1 MYRAYEMKLLANNKK
16 LKIIDSILNEYRK
29 TASSIFNLYWGNFIS
44 TGKIPKFID
53 LSSIKSNLSERYKQ
67 TCASQ
72 VRGILMSYI
81 SNRANDFKDIIYKS
95 SLCNKEE
102 QRIKLLFINKHHK
115 FFSQM
120 ILMRKKEIEPEII
133 KLSRKIFHHL
143 LKTNSLPN
151 MKHISMA
158 LDEKVAVVTE
168 SNNKSLVAYWIKL
181 STLEQRKPIML
192 PVAKNKY
199 YEAIKANRANFI
211 QLNKNRDGY
220 ISVSF
225 IKDITPEKISFKTER
240 VSIDL
245 GLTNLLTFNEGSMYG
260 RTYFSSKLKEYDKKI
275 STLCARLQRNNL
287 RPRSSRRY
295 RKLVDNLRAFLK
307 NEIGRVINKSFKRFL
322 PKHIVVER
330 LNFQSQRLSK
340 RLNRLIGNF
349 GKSIVK
355 AKLNDLSEKYNVT
368 IEEVNPA
375 YTSQTCSSCDYV
387 AKENRRSQA
396 VFICACCGL
405 KLHADINASRCIDAR
420 SSSSIANIYKSKAFI
435 LDKLVT
441 RFIERQASHYSLA
454 KITQSNPYF
463 RPYSDLIAMITKK
476 LSNITGIV

>member
-16 LKIIDSILNEYRK
+16 LKIIDSILIEYRR
-29 TASSIFNLYWGNFIS
+29 TASFIFNLYWSNFIS
-44 TGKIPKFID
+44 TGEIPK
-53 LSSIKSNLSERYKQ
+53 
-67 TCASQ
+67 
-72 VRGILMSYI
+72 
-81 SNRANDFKDIIYKS
+81 
-95 SLCNKEE
+95 
-102 QRIKLLFINKHHK
+102 
-115 FFSQM
+115 
-120 ILMRKKEIEPEII
+120 
-133 KLSRKIFHHL
+133 
-143 LKTNSLPN
+143 
-151 MKHISMA
+151 
-158 LDEKVAVVTE
+158 
-168 SNNKSLVAYWIKL
+168 
-181 STLEQRKPIML
+181 
-192 PVAKNKY
+192 
-199 YEAIKANRANFI
+199 
-211 QLNKNRDGY
+211 
-220 ISVSF
+220 
-225 IKDITPEKISFKTER
+225 
-240 VSIDL
+240 
-245 GLTNLLTFNEGSMYG
+245 LLTFNEGSMYG

-295 RKLVDNLRAFLK
+295 RKLVDSLRAFLK
-307 NEIGRVINKSFKRFL
+307 NEIGRVMNRSFKRFL

-340 RLNRLIGNF
+340 RLNRIIGNF

-435 LDKLVT
+435 LDKLIT

-463 RPYSDLIAMITKK
+463 RPYGDLIAMITKK

>member
-1 MYRAYEMKLLANNKK
+1 MYRAYEMKLLANKKK

-29 TASSIFNLYWGNFIS
+29 TASSIFNLYWSNFIS
-44 TGKIPKFID
+44 TGKIPQFID
-53 LSSIKSNLSERYKQ
+53 LSSIKGNLSERYKQ
-67 TCASQ
+67 TCAAQ

-81 SNRANDFKDIIYKS
+81 SNRQNDFKEIIYKS
-95 SLCNKEE
+95 SLCDENQK
-102 QRIKLLFINKHHK
+102 IKLLFINKYHK
-115 FFSQM
+115 FFDE
-120 ILMRKKEIEPEII
+120 IVLMRKKEIEPETI
-133 KLSRKIFHHL
+133 KLARKIFHHL
-143 LKTNSLPN
+143 LKVNRLPS
-151 MKHISMA
+151 MKGISMA
-158 LDEKVAVVTE
+158 LNEKVAMVAE
-168 SNNKSLVAYWIKL
+168 SNNNSLVGYWVKL
-181 STLEQRKPIML
+181 STLTRGKPIML
-192 PVAKNKY
+192 PVFKNKY
-199 YEAIKANRANFI
+199 YEAVQATRANFI
-211 QLNKNRDGY
+211 QLNKDRDGY

-225 IKDITPEKISFKTER
+225 IKDVAPKQAAFKTER

-245 GLTNLLTFNEGSMYG
+245 GLTNLLTFNDGSMYG
-260 RTYFSSKLKEYDKKI
+260 RRYLSSRLKDYDKKI
-275 STLCARLQRNNL
+275 STLCARLQRNKM
-287 RPRSSRRY
+287 RPRSSYRY
-295 RKLVDNLRAFLK
+295 RKLVDSLRAFLK
-307 NEIGRVINKSFKRFL
+307 NEIGRVMNKALNRFM

-355 AKLNDLSEKYNVT
+355 AKLNDFSEKYGVT

-387 AKENRRSQA
+387 DKKNRRSQS

-405 KLHADINASRCIDAR
+405 KLHADINAARCIDTR

-454 KITQSNPYF
+454 KITQCNPYF
-463 RPYSDLIAMITKK
+463 RPYSDQIDLVTR
-476 LSNITGIV
+476 LSNINGVV

>member
-1 MYRAYEMKLLANNKK
+1 MYRAYEMKLLANKKK

-29 TASSIFNLYWGNFIS
+29 TASSIFNLYWSNFIS
-44 TGKIPKFID
+44 TGKIPQFID
-53 LSSIKSNLSERYKQ
+53 LSSINSNLSERYKQ

-81 SNRANDFKDIIYKS
+81 SNRQNDFKEIVYKS
-95 SLCNKEE
+95 SLCDEDQK
-102 QRIKLLFINKHHK
+102 IKLLFINKHGK
-115 FFSQM
+115 FFDKV
-120 ILMRKKEIEPEII
+120 ILMRKKEIEPETI
-133 KLSRKIFHHL
+133 KLARKIFHHL
-143 LKTNSLPN
+143 LKVNKLPKMN
-151 MKHISMA
+151 GISMA
-158 LDEKVAVVTE
+158 LDEKVAMVTE
-168 SNNKSLVAYWIKL
+168 SNKNSLVGYWVKL
-181 STLEQRKPIML
+181 STLEPRKPIML

-199 YEAIKANRANFI
+199 YEAFEAKRANFI
-211 QLNKNRDGY
+211 QVNKDRDGY

-225 IKDITPEKISFKTER
+225 IKDVALEQIAFKTDR

-245 GLTNLLTFNEGSMYG
+245 GLTNLLTFNDGSMYG
-260 RTYFSSKLKEYDKKI
+260 RTYLSSRLKDYDKKI
-275 STLCARLQRNNL
+275 STLCARLQRNKM

-295 RKLVDNLRAFLK
+295 RKLVDRLRAFLK
-307 NEIGRVINKSFKRFL
+307 NEIGRVMNKSLNRFM
-322 PKHIVVER
+322 PKHIVIER

-349 GKSIVK
+349 GKSTVR
-355 AKLNDLSEKYNVT
+355 AKLDDFSEKYGTT

-387 AKENRRSQA
+387 AKKNRRSQS

-405 KLHADINASRCIDAR
+405 KLHADINAARCIDTR

-454 KITQSNPYF
+454 KITQCNPYF
-463 RPYSDLIAMITKK
+463 RPYSDQIALVTR
-476 LSNITGIV
+476 LSNITGVV

>member
-1 MYRAYEMKLLANNKK
+1 MYRAYKMKLLANKKK

-29 TASSIFNLYWGNFIS
+29 TASAILKLYWSNFIS
-44 TGKIPKFID
+44 TGTIPQFIE

-67 TCASQ
+67 TCAAQ

-81 SNRANDFKDIIYKS
+81 SNRQNDFKEIVYKS
-95 SLCNKEE
+95 SLCDEDQK
-102 QRIKLLFINKHHK
+102 IKLLFINKHHK
-115 FFSQM
+115 FFDKV
-120 ILMRKKEIEPEII
+120 ILMRKKDIELRTI
-133 KLSRKIFHHL
+133 KLARKIFHHL
-143 LKTNSLPN
+143 LKVNRLPRMNS
-151 MKHISMA
+151 ISMA
-158 LDEKVAVVTE
+158 LDEKVAMVTE
-168 SNNKSLVAYWIKL
+168 SNKNSLVGYWVKL
-181 STLEQRKPIML
+181 STLEPRKPIML

-199 YEAIKANRANFI
+199 YEAFKAKRANFI
-211 QLNKNRDGY
+211 HLNKDRDGNFF
-220 ISVSF
+220 VSF
-225 IKDITPEKISFKTER
+225 IKDVAPEQVAFKTDR

-245 GLTNLLTFNEGSMYG
+245 GLTNLLTFNDGSMYG
-260 RTYFSSKLKEYDKKI
+260 RTYLSSRLKDYDKKI
-275 STLCARLQRNNL
+275 STLCARLQRNKV

-295 RKLVDNLRAFLK
+295 RKLVDSLRAFLK
-307 NEIGRVINKSFKRFL
+307 NEIGRVMNKSFKRFL

-355 AKLNDLSEKYNVT
+355 AKLNDFSEKYGTT

-387 AKENRRSQA
+387 AKKNRRSQS

-405 KLHADINASRCIDAR
+405 KLHAHINAARCIDAR

-454 KITQSNPYF
+454 KITQCNPYF
-463 RPYSDLIAMITKK
+463 RPYSDQIALVTR
-476 LSNITGIV
+476 LSNINGVV

>member
-1 MYRAYEMKLLANNKK
+1 MYRAYEMKLLANKKK

-29 TASSIFNLYWGNFIS
+29 TASSIFNLYWNNFVS
-44 TGKIPKFID
+44 TGKIPQFID
-53 LSSIKSNLSERYKQ
+53 LSSIESKLSERYKQ

-81 SNRANDFKDIIYKS
+81 SNRTNDFKEIIYKS
-95 SLCNKEE
+95 SLCNENQK
-102 QRIKLLFINKHHK
+102 IKLLYINKHHK
-115 FFSQM
+115 FFDKM
-120 ILMRKKEIEPEII
+120 ILMKKKEIEAETV
-133 KLSRKIFHHL
+133 KLARKIFHHL
-143 LKTNSLPN
+143 LKVNRLPN
-151 MKHISMA
+151 MKGISMA
-158 LDEKVAVVTE
+158 LDEKVAMVAE
-168 SNNKSLVAYWIKL
+168 SDNNSLVGYWVKL
-181 STLEQRKPIML
+181 STLEARKPIML

-199 YEAIKANRANFI
+199 YEAIKATRANFI
-211 QLNKNRDGY
+211 QLNKDRDGRV
-220 ISVSF
+220 SVSF
-225 IKDITPEKISFKTER
+225 IKDVVSEKISFKTDR

-260 RTYFSSKLKEYDKKI
+260 RTYFSSKLKEFDKKI
-275 STLCARLQRNNL
+275 STLCARLQRNNI
-287 RPRSSRRY
+287 RPRKSRRY
-295 RKLVDNLRAFLK
+295 RKLVDSLRAFLK
-307 NEIGRVINKSFKRFL
+307 NEIGRVMNKSFKRFL

-349 GKSIVK
+349 GKSIVRT
-355 AKLNDLSEKYNVT
+355 KLNDFSEKYGTT

-387 AKENRRSQA
+387 AKKNRRSQS

-405 KLHADINASRCIDAR
+405 KLHADINAARCIDTR

-441 RFIERQASHYSLA
+441 RFIERQAGHYSLA
-454 KITQSNPYF
+454 KITQRNPYF
-463 RPYSDLIAMITKK
+463 RPYSDQIALVTR
-476 LSNITGIV
+476 LSNIDGVV

>member
-1 MYRAYEMKLLANNKK
+1 MYRAYEMKLLANKKK

-29 TASSIFNLYWGNFIS
+29 TASAIFKLYWSNFVS
-44 TGKIPKFID
+44 TGKIPQFIE

-67 TCASQ
+67 TCAAQ

-81 SNRANDFKDIIYKS
+81 SNRQNDFKEIIYKS
-95 SLCNKEE
+95 SLCDEDQK
-102 QRIKLLFINKHHK
+102 IKLLFINKHHK
-115 FFSQM
+115 FFDEVV
-120 ILMRKKEIEPEII
+120 LMRKKEIELGTI
-133 KLSRKIFHHL
+133 KLARKIFHHL
-143 LKTNSLPN
+143 LKVNRLPRMN
-151 MKHISMA
+151 GISMA
-158 LDEKVAVVTE
+158 LDEKVAVVAE
-168 SNNKSLVAYWIKL
+168 SNNNSLVGYWIKL
-181 STLEQRKPIML
+181 STLTRGKPIML
-192 PVAKNKY
+192 PVARNKY
-199 YEAIKANRANFI
+199 YEAVKATRANFI
-211 QLNKNRDGY
+211 QLNKDRDGY

-225 IKDITPEKISFKTER
+225 IKDVVPEQIAFKTDK

-260 RTYFSSKLKEYDKKI
+260 RTYFSSRLKDYDKKI
-275 STLCARLQRNNL
+275 STLCSRLQRNKV

-295 RKLVDNLRAFLK
+295 RKLVDSLRAFLK
-307 NEIGRVINKSFKRFL
+307 NEIGRVMNKSLNRFM

-349 GKSIVK
+349 GKSIVR
-355 AKLNDLSEKYNVT
+355 AKFDDFSEKYGTT

-387 AKENRRSQA
+387 AKKNRRSQS

-405 KLHADINASRCIDAR
+405 KLHADINAARCIDTR

-454 KITQSNPYF
+454 KITQCNPYF
-463 RPYSDLIAMITKK
+463 RPYSDQIALVTR
-476 LSNITGIV
+476 LSNINGIV

>member
-1 MYRAYEMKLLANNKK
+1 MYRAYEMKLLANKKK

-29 TASSIFNLYWGNFIS
+29 TASAIFKLYWSNFIS
-44 TGKIPKFID
+44 TGKIPQFID

-81 SNRANDFKDIIYKS
+81 SNRQNDFKEIIYKS
-95 SLCNKEE
+95 SLCDEDQK
-102 QRIKLLFINKHHK
+102 IKLLFINKYHK
-115 FFSQM
+115 FFDEVV
-120 ILMRKKEIEPEII
+120 LMRKKEIEPETI
-133 KLSRKIFHHL
+133 KLARKIFHHL
-143 LKTNSLPN
+143 LKVNRLPRMNS
-151 MKHISMA
+151 ISMA
-158 LDEKVAVVTE
+158 LDEKVAVVAE
-168 SNNKSLVAYWIKL
+168 SNNNSLVGYWIKL
-181 STLEQRKPIML
+181 STLTPKKPIML
-192 PVAKNKY
+192 PVARNKY
-199 YEAIKANRANFI
+199 YEAVKATRANFI
-211 QLNKNRDGY
+211 QLNKDRDGY

-225 IKDITPEKISFKTER
+225 IKDVVPEQIAFKTDK

-260 RTYFSSKLKEYDKKI
+260 RTYFSSRLKDYDKKI
-275 STLCARLQRNNL
+275 STLCSRLQRNKV

-295 RKLVDNLRAFLK
+295 RKLVDSLRAFLK
-307 NEIGRVINKSFKRFL
+307 NEIGRVMNKSLNRFM

-355 AKLNDLSEKYNVT
+355 AKLNDFSEKYGTT

-387 AKENRRSQA
+387 AKKNRRSQS

-405 KLHADINASRCIDAR
+405 KLHADINAARCIDAR
-420 SSSSIANIYKSKAFI
+420 SSSPIANIYKSKAFI

-441 RFIERQASHYSLA
+441 RFIERQVSHYSLA
-454 KITQSNPYF
+454 KITQCNPYF
-463 RPYSDLIAMITKK
+463 RPYSDQIALVTR
-476 LSNITGIV
+476 LSNINGIV

>member
-1 MYRAYEMKLLANNKK
+1 MYRAYEMKLLANKKK

-29 TASSIFNLYWGNFIS
+29 TASSIFNFYWNNFIS
-44 TGKIPKFID
+44 TGKIPKFIE

-72 VRGILMSYI
+72 IRGILMSYI
-81 SNRANDFKDIIYKS
+81 SNRADDFKEIIYKS
-95 SLCNKEE
+95 SIKDEDLK
-102 QRIKLLFINKHHK
+102 IKLLYINKYHK
-115 FFSQM
+115 FFNNNVVM
-120 ILMRKKEIEPEII
+120 KKQEIEPETI
-133 KLSRKIFHHL
+133 KLARKIFHHL
-143 LKTNSLPN
+143 LKINRLPKMN
-151 MKHISMA
+151 GISMA

-168 SNNKSLVAYWIKL
+168 SNNKSLVGYWIKL
-181 STLEQRKPIML
+181 STLEPRKPIML
-192 PVAKNKY
+192 PVSKNKY
-199 YEAIKANRANFI
+199 YEAIKAKRANFI
-211 QLNKNRDGY
+211 QLNKDRDGY

-225 IKDITPEKISFKTER
+225 IKDIASEKISFKTER

-260 RTYFSSKLKEYDKKI
+260 RTYFSSKIKEYDKKI
-275 STLCARLQRNNL
+275 STLCSRLQRNKV
-287 RPRSSRRY
+287 RPRNSYRY
-295 RKLVDNLRAFLK
+295 RKLVDSLRAFLK
-307 NEIGRVINKSFKRFL
+307 NEIGRVMNKSFKRFL

-349 GKSIVK
+349 GKSIIRS
-355 AKLNDLSEKYNVT
+355 KLNNFSEKYGVT

-375 YTSQTCSSCDYV
+375 YTSQTCSSCNYV
-387 AKENRRSQA
+387 AKNNRRSQA

-420 SSSSIANIYKSKAFI
+420 SSSSIASIYNSKAFI

>member
-1 MYRAYEMKLLANNKK
+1 
-16 LKIIDSILNEYRK
+16 
-29 TASSIFNLYWGNFIS
+29 
-44 TGKIPKFID
+44 
-53 LSSIKSNLSERYKQ
+53 
-67 TCASQ
+67 
-72 VRGILMSYI
+72 MSY
-81 SNRANDFKDIIYKS
+81 
-95 SLCNKEE
+95 L
-102 QRIKLLFINKHHK
+102 KLT
-115 FFSQM
+115 
-120 ILMRKKEIEPEII
+120 R
-133 KLSRKIFHHL
+133 
-143 LKTNSLPN
+143 LPN
-151 MKHISMA
+151 MKGISMA
-158 LDEKVAVVTE
+158 LDKNVAIVAE
-168 SNNKSLVAYWIKL
+168 SNNNSLVDYWVKL
-181 STLEQRKPIML
+181 STLTRGKPIML

-199 YEAIKANRANFI
+199 YESIKGSRVNFI
-211 QLNKNRDGY
+211 GLNKDRDGY
-220 ISVSF
+220 FSVSF
-225 IKDITPEKISFKTER
+225 IKDVIPEQRTFKTDR

-260 RTYFSSKLKEYDKKI
+260 RTYFSSKLKEYDKRI

-295 RKLVDNLRAFLK
+295 RKLVDSLRAFLK
-307 NEIGRVINKSFKRFL
+307 NEINRVMNKSLNRFM

-349 GKSIVK
+349 GKSIVR
-355 AKLNDLSEKYNVT
+355 AKLDDFSEKYGTT

-387 AKENRRSQA
+387 AKKNRRSQS

-405 KLHADINASRCIDAR
+405 KLHADINAARCIDTR

-454 KITQSNPYF
+454 KITQCNPYF
-463 RPYSDLIAMITKK
+463 RPYSDQIALVTR
-476 LSNITGIV
+476 LSNINGVV

>member
-29 TASSIFNLYWGNFIS
+29 TASSIFNLYWSNFIS

-53 LSSIKSNLSERYKQ
+53 LSSIESNLSERYKQ

-72 VRGILMSYI
+72 VRGILTSYI
-81 SNRANDFKDIIYKS
+81 SNRANDFKEIIYKTS
-95 SLCNKEE
+95 IKDEE
-102 QRIKLLFINKHHK
+102 LKIKLLYINKYHK
-115 FFSQM
+115 FFNNNVVM
-120 ILMRKKEIEPEII
+120 KKQEIEPEII

-143 LKTNSLPN
+143 LKINSLPS

-158 LDEKVAVVTE
+158 LDEKVAAVAE

-181 STLEQRKPIML
+181 STLEPRKPIML

-211 QLNKNRDGY
+211 QLNKNRDGN

-225 IKDITPEKISFKTER
+225 IKDIAPEKISFKTER

-295 RKLVDNLRAFLK
+295 RKLVDSLRAFLK
-307 NEIGRVINKSFKRFL
+307 NEIGRVMNRSFKRFL

-355 AKLNDLSEKYNVT
+355 AKLNDFSEKYNVT

>member
-1 MYRAYEMKLLANNKK
+1 MYKAYKMKLLANKKK

-29 TASSIFNLYWGNFIS
+29 TASAIFKLYWSNFIS
-44 TGKIPKFID
+44 TGKISQFID
-53 LSSIKSNLSERYKQ
+53 LSSIKGNLSERYKQ

-72 VRGILMSYI
+72 VRGVLMSYI
-81 SNRANDFKDIIYKS
+81 SSKQNDFKDIIYKS
-95 SLCNKEE
+95 SLFQNED
-102 QRIKLLFINKHHK
+102 QRIKLLFINKYHK
-115 FFSQM
+115 FFDAVV
-120 ILMRKKEIEPEII
+120 LMKKKEIEPETI
-133 KLSRKIFHHL
+133 KLARKIFHHL
-143 LKTNSLPN
+143 LKINRLPKKMN
-151 MKHISMA
+151 DISMA
-158 LDEKVAVVTE
+158 LDEKVAVVAE
-168 SNNKSLVAYWIKL
+168 SNNKSLVGYWIKL
-181 STLEQRKPIML
+181 STLKVRKPIML

-199 YEAIKANRANFI
+199 YEAIKATRANFI
-211 QLNKNRDGY
+211 QLKKDRDGN

-225 IKDITPEKISFKTER
+225 IKDIAPKQVIFKTDK

-245 GLTNLLTFNEGSMYG
+245 GLTNLLTFNDGSMYR
-260 RTYFSSKLKEYDKKI
+260 RTYLSSRLKDYDKKI
-275 STLCARLQRNNL
+275 STLCARLQRNRM

-295 RKLVDNLRAFLK
+295 RKLVDSLRAFLK
-307 NEIGRVINKSFKRFL
+307 NEIGRVMNKALNRFM

-355 AKLNDLSEKYNVT
+355 AKLNDFSEKYGTT

-387 AKENRRSQA
+387 AKKNRRSQS

-405 KLHADINASRCIDAR
+405 KLHADINAARCIDAR

-454 KITQSNPYF
+454 EITQCNPYF
-463 RPYSDLIAMITKK
+463 RPYSDQIALVTR
-476 LSNITGIV
+476 LSNINGVV

>member
-16 LKIIDSILNEYRK
+16 LKIIDSILIEYRK
-29 TASSIFNLYWGNFIS
+29 TASSIFNLYWSNFIS
-44 TGKIPKFID
+44 TGEIPKFID
-53 LSSIKSNLSERYKQ
+53 LSSVQSNLSERYKQ

-81 SNRANDFKDIIYKS
+81 SNRANDFKEIIYKS
-95 SLCNKEE
+95 SVKDEKL
-102 QRIKLLFINKHHK
+102 RIKLLYINKHHK
-115 FFSQM
+115 FFNNNIVM
-120 ILMRKKEIEPEII
+120 KKQEIDPETI
-133 KLSRKIFHHL
+133 KIARKIFHHL
-143 LKTNSLPN
+143 LKINSLPK

-158 LDEKVAVVTE
+158 LDEKVAVVSE
-168 SNNKSLVAYWIKL
+168 SNNKSLVDYWIKL
-181 STLEQRKPIML
+181 STLEPRKPIML

-211 QLNKNRDGY
+211 QLNKDRDGC

-225 IKDITPEKISFKTER
+225 IKDIVPEKISFKTQR
-240 VSIDL
+240 ASIDL
-245 GLTNLLTFNEGSMYG
+245 GITNLLTFNEGSMYG
-260 RTYFSSKLKEYDKKI
+260 RTYFFSKLKEYDKKI
-275 STLCARLQRNNL
+275 STLCARLQRNNV
-287 RPRSSRRY
+287 RPRSSSRY
-295 RKLVDNLRAFLK
+295 RKLVDSLRAFLK
-307 NEIGRVINKSFKRFL
+307 NEIGRVMNKSFNRFL

-355 AKLNDLSEKYNVT
+355 TKLNDFSEKYGVT

-375 YTSQTCSSCDYV
+375 YTSQTCSSCGYV
-387 AKENRRSQA
+387 AKKNRRSQS

-405 KLHADINASRCIDAR
+405 KLHADINAARCIDAR

-454 KITQSNPYF
+454 KITQCNPYF
-463 RPYSDLIAMITKK
+463 RPYSDQIDLVTR
-476 LSNITGIV
+476 LSNINGVV

>member
-1 MYRAYEMKLLANNKK
+1 MYRAYEMKLLANKKK

-29 TASSIFNLYWGNFIS
+29 TASAIFKLYWNNFVS
-44 TGKIPKFID
+44 TGKMPQFID
-53 LSSIKSNLSERYKQ
+53 LSSINSNLSERYKQ

-81 SNRANDFKDIIYKS
+81 SNRQNDFKEIIYKS
-95 SLCNKEE
+95 SLCDE
-102 QRIKLLFINKHHK
+102 QQKIKLLFINKHHK
-115 FFSQM
+115 FFDEM
-120 ILMRKKEIEPEII
+120 ILMRKKEIEPETI
-133 KLSRKIFHHL
+133 KLARKIFHHL
-143 LKTNSLPN
+143 LKINSLPTIKN
-151 MKHISMA
+151 ISMA
-158 LDEKVAVVTE
+158 LDQKVAVVTE
-168 SNNKSLVAYWIKL
+168 SNNKSLIGYWVKL
-181 STLEQRKPIML
+181 STLEPRKQIML
-192 PVAKNKY
+192 PIAKNKY
-199 YEAIKANRANFI
+199 YEAIKATRANFI
-211 QLNKNRDGY
+211 QLNKDRDGNF
-220 ISVSF
+220 SVSF
-225 IKDITPEKISFKTER
+225 IKDVAPKQVTFKTER

-245 GLTNLLTFNEGSMYG
+245 GLTNLLTFNDGSMYG
-260 RTYFSSKLKEYDKKI
+260 RTYLSSRLKDYDKKI

-295 RKLVDNLRAFLK
+295 RKLVDSLRAFLK
-307 NEIGRVINKSFKRFL
+307 NEINRVMNKSLNRFM

-349 GKSIVK
+349 GKSIVRK
-355 AKLNDLSEKYNVT
+355 KLDDFSERYGVT

-387 AKENRRSQA
+387 AKKNRRSQS

-405 KLHADINASRCIDAR
+405 KLHADINAARCIDAR
-420 SSSSIANIYKSKAFI
+420 SSSPIANIYKSKAFI

-454 KITQSNPYF
+454 KITQCNPYF
-463 RPYSDLIAMITKK
+463 RPYSDQIALVAR
-476 LSNITGIV
+476 LSNINGVV

>member
-1 MYRAYEMKLLANNKK
+1 MYRAYEMKLLANKKK
-16 LKIIDSILNEYRK
+16 LKIVDSILNEYRK
-29 TASSIFNLYWGNFIS
+29 TASAIFKLYWGNFIS
-44 TGKIPKFID
+44 TGKIPQFID
-53 LSSIKSNLSERYKQ
+53 LSPIKGNLSVRYKQ
-67 TCASQ
+67 NCASQ

-81 SNRANDFKDIIYKS
+81 SNIQNDFKEIIYKS
-95 SLCNKEE
+95 SICDEQ

-115 FFSQM
+115 FFDEV
-120 ILMRKKEIEPEII
+120 ILMRKKEIEPDTI
-133 KLSRKIFHHL
+133 KLARKIFHHL
-143 LKTNSLPN
+143 LKVNRLPR
-151 MKHISMA
+151 MKGISMA
-158 LDEKVAVVTE
+158 LNKNVAAVAK
-168 SNNKSLVAYWIKL
+168 SNNKSFVGYWVKL
-181 STLEQRKPIML
+181 STLEARKPIML

-199 YEAIKANRANFI
+199 YEAIEGSRANFI
-211 QLNKNRDGY
+211 QLNKDRDGY

-225 IKDITPEKISFKTER
+225 IKDVAPKQVTFKTDK

-245 GLTNLLTFNEGSMYG
+245 GLTNLLTFNDGSMYG
-260 RTYFSSKLKEYDKKI
+260 RTYLSSRLKDYDKKI
-275 STLCARLQRNNL
+275 STLCARLQRNKM

-295 RKLVDNLRAFLK
+295 RKLVDSLRAFLK
-307 NEIGRVINKSFKRFL
+307 NEIGRVMNKSLNRFM
-322 PKHIVVER
+322 PKHIVIER

-355 AKLNDLSEKYNVT
+355 AKLDDFSEKYGAT

-387 AKENRRSQA
+387 AKKNRRSQS

-405 KLHADINASRCIDAR
+405 KLHADINAARCIKTR

-454 KITQSNPYF
+454 KITQCNPYF
-463 RPYSDLIAMITKK
+463 RPYSDQIALVTR
-476 LSNITGIV
+476 LSNINGVV